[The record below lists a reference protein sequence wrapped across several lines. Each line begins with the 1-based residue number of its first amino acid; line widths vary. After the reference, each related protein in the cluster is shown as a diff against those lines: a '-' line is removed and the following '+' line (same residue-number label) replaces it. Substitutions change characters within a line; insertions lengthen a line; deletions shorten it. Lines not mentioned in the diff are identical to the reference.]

1 MNFNFSWKQKLL
13 TVIAITVVGLFVV
26 AGSAY
31 LGLRSVGESVQKQQ
45 SAADYKQLSVTFAY
59 QLLSLESTYT
69 NISSPE
75 TVVDYLSTIESL
87 VDTAAKMKGGA
98 ESLGYQQL
106 MDYAAQTDT
115 LAQRYKL
122 ERKQWLDINNTLG
135 FSDKSGLKLKFLES
149 AKSLSNYTFLSTLE
163 KLIFN
168 LAVQQKDYIASGSAE
183 LEQTLDGTLKEIEM
197 IVEDFGWKEDQ
208 IGQDFGVY
216 RQFFSDISV
225 LLAKNFETTNNI
237 VSVVDELN
245 GLVGE
250 QDTYL
255 QSNVVSQV
263 LEQAKSTKSTAN
275 KTVILASL
283 IVGVIVLLSL
293 GTISYLL
300 NAQLKT
306 IQQFL
311 SNIAGGDFSNKLPV
325 NNNEN
330 DEFTQVRMASNRM
343 VDDISKVIS
352 KVVNG
357 NVALLDLRAKLE
369 GEVTQLGVASE
380 EVEEKTQQSTTAT
393 QQISSAVTDVAKRS
407 VDVSDTAQSASE
419 ATRRGGKVVDDCVK
433 SMVSI
438 SALIEN
444 TDQEVGKLA
453 QSSSKMLGI
462 IDVINGLADQTNL
475 LALNAAIESARAGEA
490 GRGFSVV
497 ADEVRA
503 LAQKTVDATGSI
515 GHIIKDFTDQSKRMG
530 ELMGEG
536 IKLAASGQD
545 NANNAMESFEYIE
558 NSIEKVA
565 AEMDQVVVAV
575 EEISH
580 NASDIATQVE
590 HVCKQGE
597 HTKEIRLDMQEH
609 TKQLS
614 SQAEDLGNLTSRF
627 KLS

>member
-135 FSDKSGLKLKFLES
+135 FSDKSGLKLKFLE
-149 AKSLSNYTFLSTLE
+149 
-163 KLIFN
+163 
-168 LAVQQKDYIASGSAE
+168 
-183 LEQTLDGTLKEIEM
+183 
-197 IVEDFGWKEDQ
+197 WKEDQ

-343 VDDISKVIS
+343 VDDIS
-352 KVVNG
+352 
-357 NVALLDLRAKLE
+357 
-369 GEVTQLGVASE
+369 
-380 EVEEKTQQSTTAT
+380 
-393 QQISSAVTDVAKRS
+393 
-407 VDVSDTAQSASE
+407 
-419 ATRRGGKVVDDCVK
+419 KVVDDCVK